1 MKFDIHKP
9 WYLNREPIE
18 EIFLLDSFGQ
28 TDWQGRRYS
37 YIKDAL
43 QYVWWRTGLVCIAVQ
58 ANGAGYRDLLNAA
71 KQAGNFIRERGGIAP
86 QFAVIISMGND
97 VYGKADCN
105 PESIAK
111 GMAEVCNRVFEKN
124 TSIPNLVVF
133 GGSSRVWG
141 HTGKFAETYDSNVK
155 IVLWYLQNKY
165 DTLAIQGEGLGALKV
180 TDRIGHVHADALP
193 TVIRMYA
200 AWARLAKAM
209 ARNQSSK
216 L

>member
-9 WYLNREPIE
+9 WYLNHEPIE
-18 EIFLLDSFGQ
+18 GIFLLDSFGQ
-28 TDWQGRRYS
+28 TQWNGRKYS

-58 ANGAGYRDLLNAA
+58 ANGAGYVELQIAA
-71 KQAGNFIRERGGIAP
+71 EQAHNFLKERGSITP
-86 QFAVIISMGND
+86 HFTVIISMGND
-97 VYGKADCN
+97 VYGKANCN

-111 GMAEVCNRVFEKN
+111 GMAEVCKKFEKN
-124 TSIPNLVVF
+124 TSIPNLVVY
-133 GGSSRVWG
+133 GGSSRTWG
-141 HTGKFAETYDSNVK
+141 YTGEFAEMYDSNVQAV
-155 IVLWYLQNKY
+155 IWHMQQEY
-165 DTLAIQGEGLGALKV
+165 DALAIKGIGLGALKV

-193 TVIRMYA
+193 AVVRMYA
-200 AWARLAKAM
+200 AWASLAKAM

>member
-9 WYLNREPIE
+9 WYLNREPVE
-18 EIFLLDSFGQ
+18 GIFLLDSFGQ
-28 TDWQGRRYS
+28 TEWHGRRYS

-71 KQAGNFIRERGGIAP
+71 KKADNFITERGGIAP

-111 GMAEVCNRVFEKN
+111 GMAEVCKKFEKG
-124 TSIPNLVVF
+124 IPNLVVY
-133 GGSSRVWG
+133 GGSSLTWG
-141 HTGKFAETYDSNVK
+141 YTGEFAEMYDSNVQAV
-155 IVLWYLQNKY
+155 IWHMQQEY
-165 DTLAIQGEGLGALKV
+165 DALAIKGIGLGALKV

-193 TVIRMYA
+193 AVVRMYA
-200 AWARLAKAM
+200 AWASLAKAM